1 MFKRKCYDRLQ
12 EWKRESNGR
21 SAVLIEGARRVG
33 KTTLVRAFAE
43 REYSDH
49 IYIDFSKAPKAVL
62 DLFRDQRED
71 VDTFLRMLQLHYVKD
86 MPARK
91 SAVIFDEVQRFPIA
105 REYVKHLV
113 ADGRFD
119 YIETGSLVSIRKNVE
134 DIIIPSEEE
143 RIRLC
148 PLDFDEY
155 LWAMDAG
162 VYVDAICEAFDGRS
176 PLPDSVHAKVMRLF
190 DEYILVGGM
199 PQSVEAFVESK
210 SFSACDR
217 IKRNILSLYLEDIGK
232 FGGAEARRARAM
244 FQEIPGQLSAAS
256 KRFKFASVG
265 KGSTFSDYETA
276 IDWLEDAHL
285 ANPCRMCADPSVGLR
300 MTEDASSLKL
310 YMADTGLLATHAFA
324 DGPHA
329 LEVQRDIQ
337 FGRVSVNRG
346 MLVENV
352 VAQQLRANGHPLYY
366 HTWEEPGKKDG
377 ARPRPREIDFL
388 TTRPFAD
395 AAGKLRVC
403 PVEAK
408 SSKNYTTVSLDDFK
422 RKYSKKVGEEVV
434 LHTKQLSVVGNRMYL
449 PLYMSGLL

>member
-1 MFKRKCYDRLQ
+1 M
-12 EWKRESNGR
+12 
-21 SAVLIEGARRVG
+21 
-33 KTTLVRAFAE
+33 
-43 REYSDH
+43 
-49 IYIDFSKAPKAVL
+49 
-62 DLFRDQRED
+62 
-71 VDTFLRMLQLHYVKD
+71 
-86 MPARK
+86 
-91 SAVIFDEVQRFPIA
+91 A
-105 REYVKHLV
+105 REYIKHLV

-119 YIETGSLVSIRKNVE
+119 YIETGSLISIRKNVE
-134 DIIIPSEEE
+134 DIVIPSEEE
-143 RIRLC
+143 RLRLC

-155 LWAMDAG
+155 LWAIGAG
-162 VYVDAICEAFDGRS
+162 AYVDAVSDAFFRKT
-176 PLPDSVHAKVMRLF
+176 PLSDPVHNKIMRLF

-199 PQSVEAFVESK
+199 PQSVDAFIESK

-217 IKRNILSLYLEDIGK
+217 IKRNILNLYLEDIGK
-232 FGGAEARRARAM
+232 FGGSKARRARAL
-244 FQEIPGQLSAAS
+244 FREIPGQLSAAS

-265 KGSTFSDYETA
+265 KGSTYDDYETA

-285 ANPCRMCADPSVGLR
+285 ANPCRRCADPSVGLGLS
-300 MTEDASSLKL
+300 EDAASLKL

-352 VAQQLRANGHPLYY
+352 VAQQLRASGHALYY
-366 HTWEEPGKKDG
+366 HTWEEPGKSDG

-388 TTRPFAD
+388 TTRPFSD
-395 AAGKLRVC
+395 AAGKLRISPIEV
-403 PVEAK
+403 K

-422 RKYSKKVGEEVV
+422 RKYPKRVGEEIV
-434 LHTKQLSVVGNRMYL
+434 LHTKQFFVVGNRAYI